1 MSPTLTPK
9 TTPYYGGGQVV
20 NPANVLQH
28 VGVPSTA
35 AISNNLGTISVDNT
49 NATAYM
55 LVSLSGGT
63 ATWIDL
69 GGGAGVF
76 TTLNVSGLSTLAAL
90 TQVGTASINASGAA
104 VTTIGTGGTG
114 AVNIGNATGNTAVTG
129 TLTTSAGITAT
140 TGNLTLSGVGSGFVT
155 TPTVV
160 AAGASPQTVN
170 GRIGQVTFSS
180 VSIASGASQTFVIS
194 NSAVTGSGTVVDVS
208 WYGATAGSG
217 LSIASIT
224 NSASQISIVMTNS
237 TSATNVTST
246 ANITFVFE
254 VLN

>member
-35 AISNNLGTISVDNT
+35 AVANALGTISVDNT

-76 TTLNVSGLSTLAAL
+76 TTLNVTGLSTLAA
-90 TQVGTASINASGAA
+90 TTIVGTTNINVTGTA
-104 VTTIGTGGTG
+104 VTTIGNTTGGVSLVG
-114 AVNIGNATGNTAVTG
+114 ATGVTG
-129 TLTTSAGITAT
+129 TLTASTGLTAT
-140 TGNLTLSGVGSGFVT
+140 TGNLTLSGTGSGFVT

-160 AAGASPQTVN
+160 TAGATPQTAN
-170 GRIGQVTFSS
+170 GRIVQVTFSS
-180 VSIASGASQTFVIS
+180 VSIASGATQAFVINDTS
-194 NSAVTGSGTVVDVS
+194 ITGSTTVVDVT
-208 WYGATAGSG
+208 WYGATAGSA
-217 LSIASIT
+217 LSIASIVNAAGSCT
-224 NSASQISIVMTNS
+224 ITMTNG
-237 TSATNVTST
+237 TSATMVTSV
-246 ANITFVFE
+246 ANITFICQ